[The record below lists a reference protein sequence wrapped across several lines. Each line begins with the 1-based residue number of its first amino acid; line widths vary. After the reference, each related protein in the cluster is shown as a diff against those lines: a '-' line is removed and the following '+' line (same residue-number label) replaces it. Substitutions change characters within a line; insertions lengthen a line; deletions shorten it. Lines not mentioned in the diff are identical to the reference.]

1 MKYKF
6 SKQDAT
12 VTVDFS
18 VTGEEWIALQEEAY
32 QKNKGKYTVQGFRK
46 GHAPKK
52 VLEKVYGEDLFVED
66 AFDAVVEKQ
75 LTEFYTK
82 ETKIEPVDRPLLVS
96 RNIDE
101 KGLKYVIEITVKPEV
116 ELGQYKELTI
126 KAEKITVADEEIEQE
141 LNATRERNA
150 RYIQVNDRPVK
161 EGDEIVLDYSG
172 SVDGVK
178 FEGGTAQKQT
188 LVIGSHQFIPGFEE
202 QMIGIKIGETKDINV
217 KFPDDYHAENLKGKD
232 SVFTVTVHEIRFK
245 ELPELDDEYAKDV
258 SEFNTLNEYKA
269 DIAKKIQERKQ
280 KQADNKA
287 ENDLMELI
295 VKNSKVNVPDCM
307 IESQIDN
314 YLQEFEFSL
323 KYQGLKLSDYVKY
336 TNTSMEAL
344 RDQYREKSKKTVE
357 TRLVME
363 EIIKAEKIKSDKKS
377 VDTKIK
383 ELCIQLKRDEKEY
396 KASLTPDQMVY
407 FENEVITDKLLDF
420 LKAQNSIITE

>member
-6 SKQDAT
+6 SKQDAI

-18 VTGEEWIALQEEAY
+18 VTGEEWVALQEEAY
-32 QKNKGKYTVQGFRK
+32 QKNKSKYTVQGFRK
-46 GHAPKK
+46 GRAPKK
-52 VLEKVYGEDLFVED
+52 ILEKVYGEDLFIED
-66 AFDAVVEKQ
+66 AFDAAVEKQ

-82 ETKIEPVDRPLLVS
+82 ERKVEPVDRPRLVS

-101 KGLKYVIEITVKPEV
+101 KGLKYVVEITVKPEV
-116 ELGQYKELTI
+116 TLGEYKGLTV
-126 KAEKITVADEEIEQE
+126 KAEKAAVTEEEIAQE
-141 LNATRERNA
+141 LNSARERNA
-150 RYIQVNDRPVK
+150 RYIQVTDRPVK
-161 EGDEIVLDYSG
+161 EGDEIVFDYSG
-172 SVDGVK
+172 SIEGVK
-178 FEGGTAQKQT
+178 FDGGTAEKQSLT
-188 LVIGSHQFIPGFEE
+188 IGSHRFIPGFEE
-202 QMIGIKIGETKDINV
+202 QMVGIKIGETTDINV
-217 KFPDDYHAENLKGKD
+217 KFPEDYHAENLKGKD
-232 SVFTVTVHEIRFK
+232 SVFTVTVHEIRIK

-258 SEFNTLNEYKA
+258 SEFNTLDEYKA
-269 DIAKKIQERKQ
+269 DISKNILERKQ
-280 KQADNKA
+280 KQADTKA

-295 VKNSKVNVPDCM
+295 VKNSKINVPDCM
-307 IESQIDN
+307 VESQIDN

-336 TNTSMEAL
+336 TNTSIEAL

-363 EIIKAEKIKSDKKS
+363 EIIKAEKLKADKKS
-377 VDTKIK
+377 VDAKIK
-383 ELCIQLKRDEKEY
+383 ELCIEIKRDEKEY